1 MTRLLGRSGRSDA
14 PTSAIVRTLRSN
26 SAMSAEL
33 FSGMRHSFFGDNVLA
48 ADFLQFT
55 QQLFG
60 DVTKCIRCR
69 TIFSGRRRPGVRG
82 FSQAE
87 RQWQP
92 AKERYSQS
100 ICGFFGSALAEGIA
114 VLPAMRTLVAGHI
127 FDDDEHRN
135 AGLSKQID
143 GAPRIDQ

>member
-33 FSGMRHSFFGDNVLA
+33 FSGMRHSFFGDNVLT

-60 DVTKCIRCR
+60 DGTKCIRCR
-69 TIFSGRRRPGVRG
+69 TIFSGRRSPGVRG
-82 FSQAE
+82 FSQAGGPG
-87 RQWQP
+87 P
-92 AKERYSQS
+92 AGEGRDSQ
-100 ICGFFGSALAEGIA
+100 L
-114 VLPAMRTLVAGHI
+114 
-127 FDDDEHRN
+127 
-135 AGLSKQID
+135 
-143 GAPRIDQ
+143 